1 MNFEIK
7 KLKKS
12 YREIVKRYQFLREE
26 QIELRKKARSYAN
39 CNDVPEELQLNIFEH
54 RILMGR
60 YVKTIREINKKL
72 RKLEHLQSE
81 ENLKKENKA

>member
-1 MNFEIK
+1 MNLEIK
-7 KLKKS
+7 KLNKS
-12 YREIVKRYQFLREE
+12 YREIIKRYQFLREE
-26 QIELRKKARSYAN
+26 QIELRKKARSYTN
-39 CNDVPEELQLNIFEH
+39 CNDVPEELQLKIFEH